1 MRDSDDSTDSVSIV
15 STSSTTRKR
24 PRSCSDS
31 VTTTEPKKR
40 SVSHSIRHMS
50 NGEVKCQTLSWLDCN
65 LIGKK
70 GKRTVNRLNCK
81 VCLKYKSRIESMR
94 NYCEKWIVGADSVRT
109 SNVRDHARS
118 DQHQYAM
125 SLHCKESGSTAKAG
139 EPSSRNVCTMLQKLS
154 EGNRAVSKP
163 W

>member
-1 MRDSDDSTDSVSIV
+1 MADSDDSTDSVSIV

-50 NGEVKCQTLSWLDCN
+50 NGRSELDKDCQTLSWLDCN
-65 LIGKK
+65 LIGKE
-70 GKRTVNRLNCK
+70 GKRTVNRLKCK

-94 NYCEKWIVGADSVRT
+94 NY
-109 SNVRDHARS
+109 
-118 DQHQYAM
+118 
-125 SLHCKESGSTAKAG
+125 
-139 EPSSRNVCTMLQKLS
+139 S
-154 EGNRAVSKP
+154 E
-163 W
+163 